1 MTEATNSKWSFTTI
15 DQFLHQLE
23 STKSED
29 VEVNAAILN
38 DVINSFAV
46 KFKVP
51 VGLIKTIIGEEKKGP
66 LNLKVVRNKLVNYF
80 KG

>member
-1 MTEATNSKWSFTTI
+1 M
-15 DQFLHQLE
+15 
-23 STKSED
+23 
-29 VEVNAAILN
+29 EVNAAILN